1 MVFKFYL
8 LFSNIKFKK
17 IFKLQLFLTKKNL
30 KINYYFYPKLIIYNF
45 IIQEKFSK
53 NFIDFFKYPFF
64 IYFFK
69 NKKLTNKLN
78 KKLSSFIFNFYKN
91 LDSLII

>member
-1 MVFKFYL
+1 MKYKKNFKF
-8 LFSNIKFKK
+8 
-17 IFKLQLFLTKKNL
+17 QLFLTRKNL

-53 NFIDFFKYPFF
+53 KFIDFFKYPFF
-64 IYFFK
+64 IYFFI

-91 LDSLII
+91 LDNILI